1 MHAKRQ
7 CLPLLFGTGT
17 VTYRRPMS
25 SIDIRAIVLA
35 TLAVFGIDFV
45 RELVLF
51 GVFSDPGATAS
62 EEQLR
67 AAAAALIRDP
77 GYLRA
82 TLILGTAS
90 SVVGGFL
97 VARLA
102 RRIPY
107 FNALAY
113 GVLGMAL
120 STGTGELPTWFR
132 VLGIGLTVPAA
143 LLGAY
148 FGRRPLSK

>member
-1 MHAKRQ
+1 MMKH
-7 CLPLLFGTGT
+7 
-17 VTYRRPMS
+17 
-25 SIDIRAIVLA
+25 IDLRAIVLA

-45 RELVLF
+45 TGIVLF
-51 GVFSDPGATAS
+51 STFSDLVANAS
-62 EEQLR
+62 DEQVR
-67 AAAAALIRDP
+67 AAAVALAKDR

-82 TLILGTAS
+82 ALILGTGS
-90 SVVGGFL
+90 TVVGGYL

-113 GVLGMAL
+113 GVLGMVL
-120 STGTGELPTWFR
+120 SMFTTGELPLWFR
-132 VLGIGLTVPAA
+132 VVGIGLTIPAS

-148 FGRRPLSK
+148 FCKRPLSK

>member
-1 MHAKRQ
+1 MFERQ
-7 CLPLLFGTGT
+7 T
-17 VTYRRPMS
+17 VTYRRPMK

-45 RELVLF
+45 TGIVLF
-51 GVFSDPGATAS
+51 SVFTDQVANASD
-62 EEQLR
+62 EQVR
-67 AAAAALIRDP
+67 AAAAALATDP

-82 TLILGTAS
+82 ALILGTAS
-90 SVVGGFL
+90 TVVGGFL
-97 VARLA
+97 VARIA
-102 RRIPY
+102 RSIPY

-113 GVLGMAL
+113 GVLGMLL
-120 STGTGELPTWFR
+120 STLTTGELPTWFR
-132 VLGIGLTVPAA
+132 VVGIGLTVPAS

>member
-1 MHAKRQ
+1 MMRH
-7 CLPLLFGTGT
+7 
-17 VTYRRPMS
+17 
-25 SIDIRAIVLA
+25 IDIRAIVLA

-45 RELVLF
+45 TGIVLF
-51 GVFSDPGATAS
+51 STFSDLVANATD
-62 EEQLR
+62 EQVR
-67 AAAAALIRDP
+67 AAAVALANDR

-82 TLILGTAS
+82 ALILGTAS
-90 SVVGGFL
+90 TVVGGYL

-113 GVLGMAL
+113 GVLGMVL
-120 STGTGELPTWFR
+120 STLTTGELPAWFR
-132 VLGIGLTVPAA
+132 VVGIGLTVPAS

-148 FGRRPLSK
+148 FGKRPLSK

>member
-1 MHAKRQ
+1 MMKH
-7 CLPLLFGTGT
+7 
-17 VTYRRPMS
+17 
-25 SIDIRAIVLA
+25 IDLRVIVLA

-45 RELVLF
+45 TGIVLF
-51 GVFSDPGATAS
+51 STFSDLVANATD
-62 EEQLR
+62 EQVR
-67 AAAAALIRDP
+67 AAAVALANDR

-82 TLILGTAS
+82 ALILGTGS
-90 SVVGGFL
+90 TVVGGYL

-113 GVLGMAL
+113 GVLGMVL
-120 STGTGELPTWFR
+120 STFTTGELPLWFR
-132 VLGIGLTVPAA
+132 VVGIGLTIPAS

-148 FGRRPLSK
+148 FCKRPLSK

>member
-1 MHAKRQ
+1 MMKH
-7 CLPLLFGTGT
+7 
-17 VTYRRPMS
+17 
-25 SIDIRAIVLA
+25 IDLRAIVLA

-45 RELVLF
+45 TGIVLF
-51 GVFSDPGATAS
+51 STFSDLVANATD
-62 EEQLR
+62 EQVR
-67 AAAAALIRDP
+67 AAAVALANDR

-82 TLILGTAS
+82 ALILGTGS
-90 SVVGGFL
+90 TVVGGYL

-113 GVLGMAL
+113 GVLGMVL
-120 STGTGELPTWFR
+120 SMFTTGELPLWFR
-132 VLGIGLTVPAA
+132 VVGIGLTIPAS

-148 FGRRPLSK
+148 FCKRPLSK